1 METIY
6 NDRLYENISIY
17 FDKNKNFSRHPDY
30 VTDLK
35 TTGSSRILYYQYL
48 DSCCKLLLQLTL
60 RKKKS
65 LDLFV

>member
-6 NDRLYENISIY
+6 NDRLYENISIC

-35 TTGSSRILYYQYL
+35 TPWFSRILYYQYF

-60 RKKKS
+60 GNTVKKE
-65 LDLFV
+65 V

>member
-35 TTGSSRILYYQYL
+35 TP
-48 DSCCKLLLQLTL
+48 
-60 RKKKS
+60 
-65 LDLFV
+65 